1 MCRGPGRGKT
11 AARHNFSAARN
22 NAHPRR
28 RLASRATAAGATGR
42 FGVGAGRAG
51 GARDGCRPSRARGA
65 RRRRRSCALGQ
76 TGAGKTALAV
86 ELALALDG
94 EVINCDYE
102 VPRPPSPPPRRRRR
116 SAGACAP
123 HARRRRP
130 ARAPRPPR
138 RTLRGTRARRRR
150 RRGSPAGP
158 GITAR
163 GSRDLALPVV
173 EDVLARGKV
182 RFSWAGATTTCA
194 RSSRELCWTTTTTTT
209 PRSLPRRSRPSPRRG
224 DGPSAAAAAALS
236 NSELHERLRSIDPAS
251 AAKIHPNNARRVR
264 RYLAICEAA
273 DAPASVAFE
282 RRAAKMARRSSDAD
296 SGVSGAV
303 RFRSLFALRA
313 DHSELDLA
321 LGRRVD
327 GMLER
332 GLVEELERHFAA
344 ARQNERA
351 RRDDAPSGV
360 AQAIGFHEWGAYLRA
375 RGLGG
380 EGDGAPPPP
389 PSDDD
394 FAVAALRR
402 EAVEA
407 MKADTRRLAR
417 RQLNRCRRLER
428 SFGWRLTYLDSTA
441 AHAAER
447 VGDAAARRNAWAK
460 DVVEPALEAARAF
473 LAGGGGD
480 GFGGSGRGRRRVA
493 PRSGRSTGA
502 RRRPDAQG
510 GGGAEGALRGSAA
523 SQTRRGDEEKTRGGA
538 RRSGAG
544 GGGRRRGG
552 ERGRRGRMRIRGVF
566 SYTERGGAARR
577 GAFARDI
584 IMCNTSSFVHRRI
597 RGSSV
602 GAWGG
607 AGRVPRRWP
616 SSERFEGSRVPIVRR
631 RSRNRHRHRRHVSDF
646 ADAVRSSRLA
656 LRDGWSWRVGGRG
669 PPSGTA

>member
-1 MCRGPGRGKT
+1 MGG
-11 AARHNFSAARN
+11 SDYY
-22 NAHPRR
+22 
-28 RLASRATAAGATGR
+28 LRAIVT
-42 FGVGAGRAG
+42 RA
-51 GARDGCRPSRARGA
+51 
-65 RRRRRSCALGQ
+65 L
-76 TGAGKTALAV
+76 
-86 ELALALDG
+86 LDDDDDDDAP
-94 EVINCDYE
+94 E
-102 VPRPPSPPPRRRRR
+102 PPSTIATPSSRRAAAPQPPP
-116 SAGACAP
+116 
-123 HARRRRP
+123 
-130 ARAPRPPR
+130 PP
-138 RTLRGTRARRRR
+138 
-150 RRGSPAGP
+150 
-158 GITAR
+158 
-163 GSRDLALPVV
+163 
-173 EDVLARGKV
+173 
-182 RFSWAGATTTCA
+182 
-194 RSSRELCWTTTTTTT
+194 
-209 PRSLPRRSRPSPRRG
+209 
-224 DGPSAAAAAALS
+224 S

-273 DAPASVAFE
+273 DAPPVAFE

-303 RFRSLFALRA
+303 RFRSLFLALRA

-480 GFGGSGRGRRRVA
+480 GFGGSGAGAAAEPRRGVD
-493 PRSGRSTGA
+493 GA
-502 RRRPDAQG
+502 QVRGVRPDAQG
-510 GGGAEGALRGSAA
+510 G
-523 SQTRRGDEEKTRGGA
+523 
-538 RRSGAG
+538 RRSG
-544 GGGRRRGG
+544 RR
-552 ERGRRGRMRIRGVF
+552 
-566 SYTERGGAARR
+566 
-577 GAFARDI
+577 
-584 IMCNTSSFVHRRI
+584 TS
-597 RGSSV
+597 
-602 GAWGG
+602 
-607 AGRVPRRWP
+607 
-616 SSERFEGSRVPIVRR
+616 
-631 RSRNRHRHRRHVSDF
+631 
-646 ADAVRSSRLA
+646 
-656 LRDGWSWRVGGRG
+656 RVGGIANASRR
-669 PPSGTA
+669 

>member
-1 MCRGPGRGKT
+1 MSPPRAPG
-11 AARHNFSAARN
+11 
-22 NAHPRR
+22 
-28 RLASRATAAGATGR
+28 
-42 FGVGAGRAG
+42 G
-51 GARDGCRPSRARGA
+51 GAAPPSVV
-65 RRRRRSCALGQ
+65 CVLGQ

-94 EVINCDYE
+94 EVINCDAMQVYRGLPVATAQATE
-102 VPRPPSPPPRRRRR
+102 AERRGVPHHMLGVVDPHERRAHRDER
-116 SAGACAP
+116 SAG
-123 HARRRRP
+123 
-130 ARAPRPPR
+130 RAP
-138 RTLRGTRARRRR
+138 GGDDDAEA
-150 RRGSPAGP
+150 PAGP

-163 GSRDLALPVV
+163 GFRDLALPVV

-182 RFSWAGATTTCA
+182 PLLVGGSDYYLRAIVTRALLDDDDDDDAPEPPLDDRDPPPRDEATA
-194 RSSRELCWTTTTTTT
+194 
-209 PRSLPRRSRPSPRRG
+209 PP
-224 DGPSAAAAAALS
+224 AAAAAALS

-303 RFRSLFALRA
+303 RFRSLFLALRA

-344 ARQNERA
+344 ARRDERA
-351 RRDDAPSGV
+351 RRDDAPSGA

-380 EGDGAPPPP
+380 EGDGALPPP

-480 GFGGSGRGRRRVA
+480 GFGGDGAGAAASRAAEWTEHRCEACDRTLRGEAERKAHFEGRRHRKRVA
-493 PRSGRSTGA
+493 AMRKKRAGGHGA
-502 RRRPDAQG
+502 RALEAAG
-510 GGGAEGALRGSAA
+510 EGGGANA
-523 SQTRRGDEEKTRGGA
+523 
-538 RRSGAG
+538 
-544 GGGRRRGG
+544 
-552 ERGRRGRMRIRGVF
+552 
-566 SYTERGGAARR
+566 GAA
-577 GAFARDI
+577 
-584 IMCNTSSFVHRRI
+584 
-597 RGSSV
+597 
-602 GAWGG
+602 
-607 AGRVPRRWP
+607 
-616 SSERFEGSRVPIVRR
+616 
-631 RSRNRHRHRRHVSDF
+631 
-646 ADAVRSSRLA
+646 
-656 LRDGWSWRVGGRG
+656 DG
-669 PPSGTA
+669 